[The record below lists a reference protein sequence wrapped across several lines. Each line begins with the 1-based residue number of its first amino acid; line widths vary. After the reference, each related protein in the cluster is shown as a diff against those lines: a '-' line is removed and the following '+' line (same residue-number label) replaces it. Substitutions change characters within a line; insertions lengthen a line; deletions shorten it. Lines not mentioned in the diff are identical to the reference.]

1 MKEVEKEE
9 KKQSA
14 TRFTKEQILS
24 SKKYRDSRD
33 LLQAVLEDSGTY
45 SLEEVE
51 KKIEDYRKGKV
62 K

>member
-1 MKEVEKEE
+1 MKEMEKEE
-9 KKQSA
+9 KKQSVS
-14 TRFTKEQILS
+14 RFTKEQILS

-33 LLQAVLEDSGTY
+33 LLQAVLEDSSTY

>member
-1 MKEVEKEE
+1 MEKEE
-9 KKQSA
+9 KKQSVS
-14 TRFTKEQILS
+14 RFTKEQILS

-33 LLQAVLEDSGTY
+33 LLQAVLEDSSTY

>member
-45 SLEEVE
+45 SFKEVE